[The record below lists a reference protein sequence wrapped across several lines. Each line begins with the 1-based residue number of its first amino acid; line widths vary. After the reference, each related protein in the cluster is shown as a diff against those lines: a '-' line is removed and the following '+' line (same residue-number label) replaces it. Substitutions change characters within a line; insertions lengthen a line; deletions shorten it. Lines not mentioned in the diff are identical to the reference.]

1 MQQVAVAVTVRGE
14 ADRELAHAALSKWY
28 VMLLTAAAAAS
39 EQAHLQSCYP
49 GTAMRQLHC
58 SRASLLGATVMN
70 YGGVDIVAAFS
81 FRDMPTHLFSF
92 DHVSAV

>member
-1 MQQVAVAVTVRGE
+1 
-14 ADRELAHAALSKWY
+14 
-28 VMLLTAAAAAS
+28 
-39 EQAHLQSCYP
+39 
-49 GTAMRQLHC
+49 MRRLHC